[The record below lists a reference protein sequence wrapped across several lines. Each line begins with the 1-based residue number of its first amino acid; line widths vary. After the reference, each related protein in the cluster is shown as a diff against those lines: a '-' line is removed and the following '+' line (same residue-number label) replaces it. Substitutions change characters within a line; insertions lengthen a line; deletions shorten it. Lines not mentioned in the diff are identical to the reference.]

1 MASIRSSIY
10 NFIEENGRTY
20 HQFKNGQYLLPNDED
35 EQNRLDL
42 QHKIWDLMLKDK
54 MYLAP
59 IPAPQRVLD
68 IGTGTGI
75 WAIEFASRHPQ
86 AEVIGTDLS
95 PIQPEYVPPNC
106 RFEVDDAEDPWTF
119 GQTFDFIHGR
129 MLFAAFKNPAHVIQ
143 QAYDALAPG
152 GYLEM
157 EEVYFKLSSPDNTI
171 KDTSF
176 KKWNEMLVEGA
187 AVLGRDWHCTVK
199 FKQYF
204 IDAGFQDVVEIR
216 QPGPI
221 GPWPKNPDDKLIG
234 LHWMANMLDGINAM
248 SNISLRRG
256 LGMSADEMEEL
267 LDDVRKDLR
276 NRKIHSYWPIYV
288 VYGRKPL

>member
-1 MASIRSSIY
+1 
-10 NFIEENGRTY
+10 
-20 HQFKNGQYLLPNDED
+20 
-35 EQNRLDL
+35 
-42 QHKIWDLMLKDK
+42 MLKNK

-68 IGTGTGI
+68 LGTGTGI
-75 WAIEFASRHPQ
+75 WAIEFASQNPS

-119 GQTFDFIHGR
+119 GHTFDFIHGR
-129 MLFAAFKNPAHVIQ
+129 MLFAAFKNHANVIK

-152 GYLEM
+152 GYFEM
-157 EEVYFKLSSPDNTI
+157 EEVHFKLASPDDTI

-176 KKWNEMLVEGA
+176 KKWNDMLVEGA
-187 AVLGRDWHCTVK
+187 AVLGRDWRCTIR
-199 FKQYF
+199 FKQFF
-204 IDAGFQDVVEIR
+204 IDAGFQDVVEVR

-248 SNISLRRG
+248 SNIALRRG
-256 LGMSADEMEEL
+256 LGMSPGEMEAL

-276 NRKIHSYWPIYV
+276 NRKIHSYWPIYI
-288 VYGRKPL
+288 VYGRKPV